1 MKKRA
6 PKPDL
11 SNRPRRRRLS
21 DPDALR
27 ELFHRLQE
35 GIYVAS
41 QTGEILDAN
50 PAMLEIFGV
59 RSLRRLQK
67 LRVADLL
74 VDPRTRAK
82 EMQLLQR
89 KGSVQKY
96 ELQIRRPDGQVRTVI
111 DTAHAT
117 RDPRTGEVLY
127 HGILVDITL
136 RKRLESQLHEQSIRD
151 PLTGCFNRRYLADF
165 ERRRRGRRR
174 PWGCIVIDIDNFK
187 QYNDRHGHQ
196 AGDDALLRMSRFLMR
211 QTRVEEGVVRTG
223 GDEFVVL
230 LSGADLATT
239 ESTARRLEAAAHSEA
254 PVRFSLG
261 WAARRTRERLEKTI
275 ARADHHMFSVRLRRR
290 APGRDRRAGR

>member
-6 PKPDL
+6 ARPRS

-27 ELFHRLQE
+27 ELFFRLQE
-35 GIYVAS
+35 GIYVTN
-41 QTGEILDAN
+41 QKGEILDAN

-59 RSLRRLQK
+59 RSLRDLQRLK
-67 LRVADLL
+67 VADLL
-74 VDPRTRAK
+74 VDPASRAK
-82 EMQLLQR
+82 EMALLLR
-89 KGSVQKY
+89 KGSVRKY
-96 ELQIRRPDGQVRTVI
+96 ELQIRRADGQVRTVI

-117 RDPRTGEVLY
+117 RDLRTGEVLY

-165 ERRRRGRRR
+165 ERRRGRR
-174 PWGCIVIDIDNFK
+174 PWGCIAIDIDHFK
-187 QYNDRHGHQ
+187 QYNDHYGHQ
-196 AGDDALLRMSRFLMR
+196 AGDDVLIRMSRFLMR

-230 LSGADLATT
+230 LSGADPATT
-239 ESTARRLEAAAHSEA
+239 EATARRLEVAAHGEA

-261 WAARRTRERLEKTI
+261 WASRRGRERLEKTI
-275 ARADHHMFSVRLRRR
+275 VRADHHMFSVRLRRR
-290 APGRDRRAGR
+290 VPGRDRRVGP

>member
-1 MKKRA
+1 MKKPTAKLRGF
-6 PKPDL
+6 
-11 SNRPRRRRLS
+11 SRPRRRRLS

-27 ELFHRLQE
+27 ELVYRLQE
-35 GIYVAS
+35 GIYITN
-41 QTGEILDAN
+41 QDGEILDAN

-59 RSLRRLQK
+59 TSLRQLQK
-67 LRVADLL
+67 MRVADLL
-74 VDPRTRAK
+74 VDPGTRAR
-82 EMQLLQR
+82 EMKLLSR

-96 ELQIRRPDGQVRTVI
+96 ELQIRRPDGEVRTVI

-136 RKRLESQLHEQSIRD
+136 RKRLESQLQEQSVRD

-165 ERRRRGRRR
+165 ERRRGRRR
-174 PWGCIVIDIDNFK
+174 PWGCIVIDIDHFK
-187 QYNDRHGHQ
+187 QYNDRYGHQ
-196 AGDDALLRMSRFLMR
+196 AGDEVLLRMSRFLMR
-211 QTRVEEGVVRTG
+211 QTRAEEGVVRTG

-230 LSGADLATT
+230 LSGGDLPTT
-239 ESTARRLEAAAHSEA
+239 RATARRLESAAKTEA

-261 WAARRTRERLEKTI
+261 WAARRRGEKLEKTI

-290 APGRDRRAGR
+290 VPALERRGGR

>member
-1 MKKRA
+1 MKKKIPASPRR
-6 PKPDL
+6 
-11 SNRPRRRRLS
+11 SNRPRRRKLS

-27 ELFHRLQE
+27 ELFFRLQE
-35 GIYVAS
+35 GIYITN
-41 QTGEILDAN
+41 QKGEILDAN

-59 RSLRRLQK
+59 GSLRQLQK

-74 VDPRTRAK
+74 VEPGMRTK
-82 EMQLLQR
+82 EMELLHR

-165 ERRRRGRRR
+165 ERRRGRRR
-174 PWGCIVIDIDNFK
+174 PWGCIAIDIDHFK
-187 QYNDRHGHQ
+187 QYNDRYGHQ
-196 AGDDALLRMSRFLMR
+196 AGDDVLIRMSRFLMR

-239 ESTARRLEAAAHSEA
+239 QATARRLEAAAHGEA

-261 WAARRTRERLEKTI
+261 WASRRARERLEKTI
-275 ARADHHMFSVRLRRR
+275 VRADHHMFSVRLRRR
-290 APGRDRRAGR
+290 VPGRDRRLGR

>member
-1 MKKRA
+1 MKKRTA
-6 PKPDL
+6 KPKP

-27 ELFHRLQE
+27 ELFFRLQE
-35 GIYVAS
+35 GIYITD
-41 QTGEILDAN
+41 QKGELLDAN

-59 RSLRRLQK
+59 SSLRELKRLR
-67 LRVADLL
+67 LADLL
-74 VDPRTRAK
+74 VDPRARAK
-82 EMQLLQR
+82 EMELLHR

-117 RDPRTGEVLY
+117 NDLKTGEVLY

-165 ERRRRGRRR
+165 ERRRRGRKR

-230 LSGADLATT
+230 LSGADLPTT
-239 ESTARRLEAAAHSEA
+239 QATARRLESAAHGEA

-261 WAARRTRERLEKTI
+261 WASRRGRERLEKTI
-275 ARADHHMFSVRLRRR
+275 VRADHHMFSVRLRRR
-290 APGRDRRAGR
+290 VPGRDRRTGR

>member
-1 MKKRA
+1 MKKPTAR
-6 PKPDL
+6 PRR
-11 SNRPRRRRLS
+11 SNRTRRRRLS

-27 ELFHRLQE
+27 ELVYSLQE
-35 GIYVAS
+35 GIYITD
-41 QTGEILDAN
+41 QKGEILDAN

-59 RSLRRLQK
+59 RSLRQLQK

-74 VDPRTRAK
+74 VDPASRAR
-82 EMQLLQR
+82 EMELLSR

-111 DTAHAT
+111 DTAHAA
-117 RDPRTGEVLY
+117 RDLRTGEVLY

-136 RKRLESQLHEQSIRD
+136 RKRLESQLQEQSIRD

-165 ERRRRGRRR
+165 ERRRGRRR
-174 PWGCIVIDIDNFK
+174 PWGCIVIDIDHFK
-187 QYNDRHGHQ
+187 QYNDRYGHQ
-196 AGDDALLRMSRFLMR
+196 AGDDVLIRMSRFLMR

-230 LSGADLATT
+230 LSGADLETT
-239 ESTARRLEAAAHSEA
+239 EATARRLELAAKSEA

-261 WAARRTRERLEKTI
+261 WASRRSGEKLEKTI
-275 ARADHHMFSVRLRRR
+275 VRADRHMFSVRLRLRV
-290 APGRDRRAGR
+290 PGRDRRLRR

>member
-1 MKKRA
+1 MKRPAARA
-6 PKPDL
+6 RS

-27 ELFHRLQE
+27 DLFFRLQE
-35 GIYVAS
+35 GIYITN
-41 QTGEILDAN
+41 QRGDILDAN

-59 RSLRRLQK
+59 RSLRQLKQ

-74 VDPRTRAK
+74 VEPGMRTK
-82 EMQLLQR
+82 EMELLQR

-165 ERRRRGRRR
+165 ERRRGRRR
-174 PWGCIVIDIDNFK
+174 HWGCIVIDIDHFK
-187 QYNDRHGHQ
+187 QYNDRYGHQ
-196 AGDDALLRMSRFLMR
+196 AGDDVLIRMSRFLMR

-230 LSGADLATT
+230 LSGADLPTT
-239 ESTARRLEAAAHSEA
+239 EATARRLEAAAKSEA

-261 WAARRTRERLEKTI
+261 WAARRLGEKLEKTI

-290 APGRDRRAGR
+290 VPGRDRRLGR